1 MEEYKLFLNK
11 TPGDGKFDRA
21 HAILLTHDGRVL
33 LRYKNGEPRIT
44 GGHIDL
50 DDVSLEMALRR
61 ELLEEI
67 NCEIDRCDYL
77 GYVKIKIDGGRT
89 EENWARMVARVAK
102 IGEPKAD
109 SDRENNW
116 VYGRTLAPREIA
128 MEELSKVEV
137 FGKNNAKLL
146 DAAYKVAREQEYFTE
161 LPSTEYEVLNFE
173 SHD

>member
-1 MEEYKLFLNK
+1 
-11 TPGDGKFDRA
+11 
-21 HAILLTHDGRVL
+21 
-33 LRYKNGEPRIT
+33 
-44 GGHIDL
+44 
-50 DDVSLEMALRR
+50 
-61 ELLEEI
+61 
-67 NCEIDRCDYL
+67 
-77 GYVKIKIDGGRT
+77 
-89 EENWARMVARVAK
+89 MVARVAK

-161 LPSTEYEVLNFE
+161 LPSTEREVLNVE